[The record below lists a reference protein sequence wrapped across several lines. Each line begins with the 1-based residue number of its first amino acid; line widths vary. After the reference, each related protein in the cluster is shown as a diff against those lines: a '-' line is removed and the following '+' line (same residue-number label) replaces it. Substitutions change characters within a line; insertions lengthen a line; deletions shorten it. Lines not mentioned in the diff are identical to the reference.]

1 MARTKRR
8 YEDGQGH
15 EHYRR
20 QQQQQGAL
28 SLRLGDTLQPAL
40 SLTAPDVAPDNHVCR
55 GAAAKRLG
63 KTGPRSGHDV
73 EVIDLTGIESPSPQ
87 KAGSLPIEYAG
98 LLSFL
103 LEDPSDTVHPQ
114 ASVEHG
120 SHSHNHTGHSS
131 MSQLCHALHDAETG
145 CLMADLQTCAQ
156 CDTLT
161 SELVLLR
168 KERAEWQARYEA
180 LEREALEW
188 QQDAHSTA
196 RKNRELQP
204 RIAELSLQLSKERKQ
219 REALMQDKVACLV
232 CWEAM

>member
-1 MARTKRR
+1 
-8 YEDGQGH
+8 
-15 EHYRR
+15 
-20 QQQQQGAL
+20 
-28 SLRLGDTLQPAL
+28 
-40 SLTAPDVAPDNHVCR
+40 
-55 GAAAKRLG
+55 
-63 KTGPRSGHDV
+63 
-73 EVIDLTGIESPSPQ
+73 
-87 KAGSLPIEYAG
+87 
-98 LLSFL
+98 
-103 LEDPSDTVHPQ
+103 
-114 ASVEHG
+114 
-120 SHSHNHTGHSS
+120 
-131 MSQLCHALHDAETG
+131 MS
-145 CLMADLQTCAQ
+145 QTCAQ

-232 CWEAM
+232 CWEAMVNMALACGHLVCSGCLPHLKICPLCRVRIEMPTARPIFMDVR